1 MAKQKLNAGLAEAY
15 TIRRGSRF
23 RLAKFSCDDAGPF
36 GTKGKQ
42 NAEALLESAIARLAQ
57 LQEELG
63 AQDRW
68 SVLLVFQGMDGSG
81 KDSLMSRVFAGLN
94 PAGFQV
100 TSFKA
105 PTLHELDHDYL
116 WRHQLA
122 LPQRGR
128 IGVFNRSHYEETL
141 VVRVHPE
148 YLKGQRLPPALLGP
162 NVWKERFED
171 INAWERHLARN
182 GTLIRKFYLHLSRE
196 DQAKQF
202 LERIDD
208 PSKHWKYN
216 AGDVAERKHWD
227 AYMRAYEETIRATAT
242 EHAPWVVVPSDR
254 RWFGRLVVAAAL
266 IQALESIGLAYP
278 EPDEKTL
285 LAMKSQRVELAA
297 ELAASAK
304 SRPGSVAKPRA
315 PRRTATPPA
324 ATPVKPRSQARRNSK
339 QP

>member
-1 MAKQKLNAGLAEAY
+1 MAKQKFDAGFADAY
-15 TIRRGSRF
+15 TVRNGARF
-23 RLAKFSCDDAGPF
+23 RLAKFACDDAGPF
-36 GTKGKQ
+36 GAKGKQ
-42 NAEALLESAIARLAQ
+42 HADGLLALASARLAQ
-57 LQEELG
+57 LQEELA

-68 SVLLVFQGMDGSG
+68 SVLLVFQGMDASG

-105 PTLHELDHDYL
+105 PTAPELDHDFL

-128 IGVFNRSHYEETL
+128 IGVFNRSHYEETI

-148 YLKGQRLPPALLGP
+148 YLKGARLPPSLVGP

-182 GTLIRKFYLHLSRE
+182 GTAIRKFYLHLSRE
-196 DQAKQF
+196 EQATQF

-216 AGDVAERKHWD
+216 AADVAERKHWD
-227 AYMRAYEETIRATAT
+227 AYMQAYEQTIRATAT
-242 EHAPWVVVPSDR
+242 AHAPWVVVPSDR
-254 RWFGRLVVAAAL
+254 RWFARLVVAAAL
-266 IQALESIGLAYP
+266 IEALESLDLAYP
-278 EPDEKTL
+278 IPDAKTY
-285 LAMKSQRVELAA
+285 LAMTTQRVELAT
-297 ELAASAK
+297 EVQPSE
-304 SRPGSVAKPRA
+304 PGSTKARKIAKLL
-315 PRRTATPPA
+315 
-324 ATPVKPRSQARRNSK
+324 
-339 QP
+339 

>member
-1 MAKQKLNAGLAEAY
+1 MAKQKFDAGLAEAY
-15 TIRRGSRF
+15 TVRNGSRF
-23 RLAKFSCDDAGPF
+23 RLAKFACDDAGPF
-36 GTKGKQ
+36 GAKGKQ
-42 NAEALLESAIARLAQ
+42 HADELLALAGARLAQ
-57 LQEELG
+57 LQEELA

-68 SVLLVFQGMDGSG
+68 SVLLVFQGMDASG

-105 PTLHELDHDYL
+105 PTAPELDHDFL

-148 YLKGQRLPPALLGP
+148 YLKGARLPPALLGA

-182 GTLIRKFYLHLSRE
+182 GTAIRKFYLHLSRE
-196 DQAKQF
+196 EQARQF

-216 AGDVAERKHWD
+216 AADVAERKHWD
-227 AYMRAYEETIRATAT
+227 AYMEAYEQTIRATAT
-242 EHAPWVVVPSDR
+242 AHAPWVVVPSDR
-254 RWFGRLVVAAAL
+254 RWFARLVVAAAL
-266 IQALESIGLAYP
+266 IEALESLDLAYP
-278 EPDEKTL
+278 VPDEKTR
-285 LAMKSQRVELAA
+285 LAMTTQRVELTA
-297 ELAASAK
+297 ELAPTK
-304 SRPGSVAKPRA
+304 PG
-315 PRRTATPPA
+315 TT
-324 ATPVKPRSQARRNSK
+324 
-339 QP
+339 

>member
-1 MAKQKLNAGLAEAY
+1 MARQKFDAALATAY
-15 TIRRGSRF
+15 TVRNGARF
-23 RLAKFSCDDAGPF
+23 RLAKFACDDAGPF
-36 GTKGKQ
+36 GAKGKQ
-42 NAEALLESAIARLAQ
+42 YADALLQGAIERLAQ
-57 LQEELG
+57 LQEELA
-63 AQDRW
+63 AQNLW

-105 PTLHELDHDYL
+105 PTAPELDHDFL

-148 YLKGQRLPPALLGP
+148 YLKGQRLPPALLGAD
-162 NVWKERFED
+162 VWKERFED

-182 GTLIRKFYLHLSRE
+182 GTAIRKFYLHLSRE
-196 DQAKQF
+196 DQAEQF

-216 AGDVAERKHWD
+216 VADVMERKHWD
-227 AYMRAYEETIRATAT
+227 AYMAAYEQTIRATAT
-242 EHAPWVVVPSDR
+242 PHAPWVVVPSDR
-254 RWFGRLVVAAAL
+254 RWFARLVVAAAL
-266 IQALESIGLAYP
+266 IEALESLGLAYP
-278 EPDEKTL
+278 EPDEKTR
-285 LAMKSQRVELAA
+285 LAMTTQRVELQAEVAA
-297 ELAASAK
+297 TE
-304 SRPGSVAKPRA
+304 SRPRPKPPGSG
-315 PRRTATPPA
+315 RRTT
-324 ATPVKPRSQARRNSK
+324 
-339 QP
+339 

>member
-1 MAKQKLNAGLAEAY
+1 MAKQKFNTGFAESY
-15 TIRRGSRF
+15 TVRNGSRF
-23 RLAKFSCDDAGPF
+23 RLAKFDCNDSGPF
-36 GTKGKQ
+36 GAKGKQ
-42 NAEALLESAIARLAQ
+42 RAEDLLKAAHARLVE
-57 LQEELG
+57 LQEKLA

-68 SVLLVFQGMDGSG
+68 SVLLVFQGMDASG

-105 PTLHELDHDYL
+105 PTAHELDHDFL

-141 VVRVHPE
+141 AVRVHPE
-148 YLKGQRLPPALLGP
+148 YLKSQRLPPQLPGP

-182 GTLIRKFYLHLSRE
+182 GTAIRKFYLHLSQAE
-196 DQAKQF
+196 QAKQF

-216 AGDVAERKHWD
+216 AADVAERKHWD
-227 AYMRAYEETIRATAT
+227 AYMQAYEETIRATSTA
-242 EHAPWVVVPSDR
+242 HAPWVVVPSDR
-254 RWFGRLVVAAAL
+254 RWFQRLVVAAAL
-266 IQALESIGLAYP
+266 IQALESLDLAYP
-278 EPDEKTL
+278 EPDQKTV
-285 LAMKSQRVELAA
+285 LAMKTQRAELAA
-297 ELAASAK
+297 EVAASET
-304 SRPGSVAKPRA
+304 GKPARAPPRRA
-315 PRRTATPPA
+315 PRA
-324 ATPVKPRSQARRNSK
+324 V
-339 QP
+339 